1 MNEKSLN
8 QIFAAQTYIINLV
21 LNKTRTKLTENLKII
36 YLKKK
41 QDVLDISTITT
52 TK

>member
-8 QIFAAQTYIINLV
+8 QIFAAHTYIINLV
-21 LNKTRTKLTENLKII
+21 LNKRRTKLTENLKII